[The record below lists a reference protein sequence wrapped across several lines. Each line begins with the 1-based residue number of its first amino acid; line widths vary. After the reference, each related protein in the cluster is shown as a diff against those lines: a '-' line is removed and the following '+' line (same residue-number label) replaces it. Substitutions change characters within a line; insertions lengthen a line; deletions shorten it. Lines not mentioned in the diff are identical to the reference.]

1 MDIIDILDKKVKD
14 AIEQRTVLE
23 GEISNLEEEVKKL
36 NKYCLDLKNKNDA
49 YKDEISVV
57 LSELDKVVRDLDI

>member
-14 AIEQRTVLE
+14 AIENRTVLE
-23 GEISNLEEEVKKL
+23 GEISKLEEEVKEL
-36 NKYCLDLKNKNDA
+36 NKYCLDLKNKNDE

>member
-14 AIEQRTVLE
+14 AIENRTVLE
-23 GEISNLEEEVKKL
+23 GEISKLEEEVKEL

-49 YKDEISVV
+49 YNDEISVV

>member
-14 AIEQRTVLE
+14 AIEQKIRLE
-23 GEISNLEEEVKKL
+23 DKISNLENEVERL
-36 NKYCLDLKNKNDA
+36 NSSCLDLKNKNKA
-49 YKDEISVV
+49 YKEEIAVV